1 MAGLIIIGAL
11 FGEVAQ
17 VAPPRV
23 PPVVT
28 LTPTPTSGP
37 TPNVG
42 AGLPAASAV
51 ERRMF
56 EALNAERRRQGLT
69 PVAWSAQL
77 GRAAALH
84 SADMASNDFLEHEGS
99 DGSAPW
105 QRAAR
110 EGYIVPP
117 PGAGWMVIETISA
130 RPSMEAALDW
140 LLTDGLHRRVLLR
153 STWREVGIG
162 YFSGGR
168 YGNYWTLDFGCRANV
183 LPAFADPSVDGKTV
197 ELTFSNEE
205 CAPSGGGPTE
215 MGRATEL
222 AISNQRELKDALWEP
237 FVASKSVPR
246 PAGRELHIRLRDVG
260 GRLSAPIRL
269 ALDGDDQ
276 R

>member
-1 MAGLIIIGAL
+1 MLGAI
-11 FGEVAQ
+11 FGDAAQ
-17 VAPPRV
+17 IAAPRV

-28 LTPTPTSGP
+28 PTPTATSSP

-51 ERRMF
+51 ERQMF

-69 PVAWSAQL
+69 PLAWSAEL

-84 SADMASNDFLEHEGS
+84 SADMARNDFLEHEGS

-110 EGYIVPP
+110 EGYVVPP

-130 RPSMEAALDW
+130 RPSMAAALGW
-140 LLTDGLHRRVLLR
+140 LLSDGLHRRVLLR

-162 YFSGGR
+162 YFGGGR

-183 LPAFADPSVDGKTV
+183 LPAFANASADGQTV
-197 ELTFSNEE
+197 ALTFSNEE
-205 CAPSGGGPTE
+205 CTPTGGGPTE

-222 AISNQRELKDALWEP
+222 TISNQREFKDALWEP
-237 FVASKSVPR
+237 FAASKSILR
-246 PAGRELHIRLRDVG
+246 PASRELNVRLRDVR
-260 GRLSAPIRL
+260 GRLSAPVRL
-269 ALDGDDQ
+269 ALDGAGF
-276 R
+276 

>member
-1 MAGLIIIGAL
+1 LIILGAI
-11 FGEVAQ
+11 FGEAAQ
-17 VAPPRV
+17 VAAPPV

-28 LTPTPTSGP
+28 PSPTATNSS

-42 AGLPAASAV
+42 TGLPPLSAA

-69 PVAWSAQL
+69 PVAWSAEL

-110 EGYIVPP
+110 EGYVVPP

-130 RPSMEAALDW
+130 RPSMAAALDW

-183 LPAFADPSVDGKTV
+183 LPAFANLGAEGQTV
-197 ELTFSNEE
+197 ALTFSNEE
-205 CAPSGGGPTE
+205 CTPTGGGPTE
-215 MGRATEL
+215 MGRATEFK
-222 AISNQRELKDALWEP
+222 ISNQREFKDARWEP
-237 FVASKSVPR
+237 FVASKSIAR
-246 PAGRELHIRLRDVG
+246 PASRELNVLLRDG
-260 GRLSAPIRL
+260 SGRLSAPVRL
-269 ALDGDDQ
+269 ALDGDG
-276 R
+276 